1 VIPVWE
7 SALKPEV
14 AEWNPPYREPPPPE
28 PVDFAHP
35 WFNFLDTVRPARRN
49 KPVFGELVP

>member
-1 VIPVWE
+1 MIPVWE